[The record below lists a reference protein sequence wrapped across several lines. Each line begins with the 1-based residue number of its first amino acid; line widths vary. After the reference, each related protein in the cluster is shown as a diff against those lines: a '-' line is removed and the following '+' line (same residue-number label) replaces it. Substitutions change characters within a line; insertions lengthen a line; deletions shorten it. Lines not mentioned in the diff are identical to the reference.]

1 LYKFRL
7 LSDDG
12 SKLYIDSILIIDND
26 GTHAPKSITG
36 EIYLSPG
43 TYPIRVDYFQ
53 GPKMQIALQLFVT
66 LPGEEERLFDLKD
79 FE

>member
-1 LYKFRL
+1 MNME
-7 LSDDG
+7 G
-12 SKLYIDSILIIDND
+12 MSIFQEKPFKTFGI
-26 GTHAPKSITG
+26 H
-36 EIYLSPG
+36 LSPG

-66 LPGEEERLFDLKD
+66 PPGEEERIVDLKD